1 MFTTL
6 GIIAKAGDAQVKATL
21 KTLMAYLQQ
30 RRITFLCDATCAD
43 YLPAASLPIVD
54 SEEMGRRCQLVISV
68 GGDGTLLHAA
78 RTLAPYGTRLL
89 GINLGRLGFLADISP
104 AELERHL
111 APILAGDF
119 TEEQRFLLRAEA
131 WRGEE
136 QLAEAEAFNDV
147 VLHRW
152 THMVG
157 FQTWIDG
164 RFVSDQRADGLI
176 VSTPT
181 GSTAYGLSVGGPILH
196 PGLQAL
202 LLIFI
207 CPHSLSNRPIVVDA
221 DSRIEVILT
230 SKYPAVAQITCDG
243 IACQEIQPGD
253 KVIVRRHR
261 QISLVHPPGHDYYAI
276 LRAKLHWG
284 RTP

>member
-1 MFTTL
+1 MISPL
-6 GIIAKAGDAQVKATL
+6 GIIAKSGDAQVKATL
-21 KTLMAYLQQ
+21 KTLLAYLQQ
-30 RRITFLCDATCAD
+30 RRVSFLCDATCAD
-43 YLPAASLPIVD
+43 YLPALPIAD
-54 SEEMGRRCQLVISV
+54 SQEMGRRCQLVISV

-78 RTLAPYGTRLL
+78 RTFAPYDMPLL

-119 TEEQRFLLRAEA
+119 SEEPRFLLQAEA

-136 QLAEAEAFNDV
+136 QLAETHAFNDV

-152 THMVG
+152 STPSMFAFH
-157 FQTWIDG
+157 TWIDG

-202 LLIFI
+202 LLISI
-207 CPHSLSNRPIVVDA
+207 CPHSLSNRPIVVGA
-221 DSRIEVILT
+221 DSRIEVSLT
-230 SKYPAVAQITCDG
+230 CKQAAAAQMTCDG
-243 IACQEIQPGD
+243 IACQEILPGD
-253 KVIVRRHR
+253 KVLIRRHS
-261 QISLVHPPGHDYYAI
+261 QIRLVHPPGHDYYAI